1 MPTPETNSTLS
12 TLDQL
17 VLTAQRAVN
26 QSIESA
32 KQKQANAAKG
42 EAIATELSNTLNV
55 IAGDVALVAATKNA
69 ADLKVQAENSRIAR
83 AAGIDPETGA
93 NILVDTVT
101 KLRQSNAETEAALKE
116 YRKKNESSFLDNP
129 ISWVADQITLPIAEA
144 KLKGAAEQ
152 SALYADQLTKVN
164 ATLQNSFQTTEKLK
178 ESMTTASAEAA
189 TRVAT
194 AQSLIESK
202 KFALEALKY
211 NTQGIQEAQNAT
223 QEQLSYLYNAFN
235 AQKAEQQLILAQESG
250 ALARK
255 RFNSDDAV
263 RQEMLDAKNDA
274 KVMEAAVRAKINIGL
289 ELMGMKPLEGPEAQ
303 FAVNKMKSGA
313 GGDVQTYYEL
323 GDRAASLGH
332 VSYGNTPA
340 EAMRTLQ
347 TTASNLPDIK
357 KETSAVLSAA
367 MQALQ
372 QNKAIDHKDKTAV
385 DGFINKFVKD
395 AIAGQ
400 YATIIPNSQ
409 NLFDVGDLSSYLTLS
424 EIKDL
429 PVTQKVLAPLAA
441 AGVKLDD
448 PRMVLGFMK
457 KAVRDGSPTL
467 SQIGDLSI
475 VYRKAN
481 LINQA
486 ARDFRAFSMILPN
499 NGKNYFAKVSTFGN
513 PVDMTDPT
521 AIQNYLSKEL
531 AREMSSKVFYEH
543 GMPTGSGV
551 IK

>member
-1 MPTPETNSTLS
+1 MPTSETNSTLS

-17 VLTAQRAVN
+17 VLTAQQAVS

-42 EAIATELSNTLNV
+42 EAIATELSNTLKV
-55 IAGDVALVAATKNA
+55 VAGDVALVAATKNA

-144 KLKGAAEQ
+144 KLKGSAEQ

-178 ESMTTASAEAA
+178 ESMTTASADAA

-250 ALARK
+250 ALASE
-255 RFNSDDAV
+255 RFDFDSAM
-263 RQEMLDAKNDA
+263 RQEMLDAKKDA
-274 KVMEAAVRAKINIGL
+274 KVMDDAVLAKINVGRAS
-289 ELMGMKPLEGPEAQ
+289 MGMKPLEGPEAQ
-303 FAVNKMKSGA
+303 FALAKMKSGA

-323 GDRAASLGH
+323 GDRAVSLGH

-357 KETSAVLSAA
+357 KETSEVLSAA

-372 QNKAIDHKDKTAV
+372 QNKIDHKDKTAV
-385 DGFINKFVKD
+385 DGFVNKFVED

-409 NLFDVGDLSSYLTLS
+409 NMFDVGDLSSYLTLS
-424 EIKDL
+424 AIKEL

-441 AGVKLDD
+441 SGVALND
-448 PRMVLGFMK
+448 PKMVLGFMQ
-457 KAVRDGSPTL
+457 KAVKDGTL
-467 SQIGDLSI
+467 TTSQIADLAT

-486 ARDFRAFSMILPN
+486 ARDFRSFGITPPN
-499 NGKNYFAKVSTFGN
+499 NGKNYFAKVSTFGG
-513 PVDMTDPT
+513 PVDMADPS
-521 AIQNYLSKEL
+521 AIQNRLSKEL
-531 AREMSSKVFYEH
+531 AREMSNQVFYEH
-543 GMPTGSGV
+543 GMPAGSGV
-551 IK
+551 IR